1 MSLFCC
7 ICGSVSAWELWWVAA
22 EGEQGEGDEGLGAV
36 EPERDPGEQP
46 DLGVGRFDQA
56 LGETVVEVG
65 VDGLTVSGGLL
76 GEVDEGW
83 EL

>member
-1 MSLFCC
+1 MALSCR
-7 ICGSVSAWELWWVAA
+7 IRGSVSAWELGWVAA
-22 EGEQGEGDEGLGAV
+22 EGERGESDEGLGAV
-36 EPERDPGEQP
+36 EPVGDSGEEQ
-46 DLGVGRFDQA
+46 DFGVGRFDQA
-56 LGETVVEVG
+56 LGEAVIEVG

>member
-7 ICGSVSAWELWWVAA
+7 TCGSFSAWEPWWVAS

-46 DLGVGRFDQA
+46 DFGVGRFDEA
-56 LGETVVEVG
+56 LGEAVVEVG
-65 VDGLTVSGGLL
+65 VDGLAVSGDLF
-76 GEVDEGW
+76 GEFDERW